1 MALIPAADINTAL
14 DPAATLRKPKVVK
27 QMVFGSSTAALYVEA
42 WDEKPGKCG
51 WIYNATASNTATAA
65 VSVTAAIAAL

>member
-1 MALIPAADINTAL
+1 MALIPAADIN
-14 DPAATLRKPKVVK
+14 ATLDAQGTGRKPKIVK
-27 QMVFGSSTAALYVEA
+27 QMVYGSSSAALYVEA

-65 VSVTAAIAAL
+65 VSVTAAIANL